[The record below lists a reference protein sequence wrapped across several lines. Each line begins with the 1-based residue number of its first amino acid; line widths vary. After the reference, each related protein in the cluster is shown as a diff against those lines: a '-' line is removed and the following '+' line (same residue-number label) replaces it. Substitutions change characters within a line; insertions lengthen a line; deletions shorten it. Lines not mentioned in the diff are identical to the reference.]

1 MMRLIS
7 FSEFDDNDREES
19 PVEIVKV
26 VEPILIQVRSPSSE
40 MFAARLK
47 DSPYLGEQWI
57 KDL

>member
-1 MMRLIS
+1 MMRLFS
-7 FSEFDDNDREES
+7 FLEFDVDDRES

-26 VEPILIQVRSPSSE
+26 VEPVRIPVRSPSSE